1 MDITNKMEKPKV
13 EEIVLVARTKDQVL
27 EISNIKA
34 RNVDTQLSIHLKLQ
48 TLTSHSSAKVWA
60 RVRTQNAL

>member
-1 MDITNKMEKPKV
+1 MDITNKMEKLKV
-13 EEIVLVARTKDQVL
+13 EEIVLVVRTKDRVL

-48 TLTSHSSAKVWA
+48 TLTSHSSAKVW
-60 RVRTQNAL
+60 VRLGTQNTL